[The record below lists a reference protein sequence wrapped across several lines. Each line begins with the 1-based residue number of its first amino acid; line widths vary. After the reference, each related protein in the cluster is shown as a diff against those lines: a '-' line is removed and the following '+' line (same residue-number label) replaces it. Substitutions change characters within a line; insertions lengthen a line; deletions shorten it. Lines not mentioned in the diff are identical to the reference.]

1 MVHLKSVS
9 GYYLFN
15 LTLRLLSQRESAVP
29 YISCCIMPQP
39 ANPAKHYNLGK
50 CLEKKGDM
58 RRARTYY
65 LKFIDLARANDF
77 SAK

>member
-1 MVHLKSVS
+1 MHLKPDSD
-9 GYYLFN
+9 YYLFS
-15 LTLRLLSQRESAVP
+15 LTPCLPSKRESAVLC
-29 YISCCIMPQP
+29 INCCIMPQP
-39 ANPAKHYNLGK
+39 ANPANHYNLGK

-58 RRARTYY
+58 RRARIYY